1 MTNKTSICP
10 LPWIHLATRPNGDVR
25 VCCTAN
31 ASGAGEEDVKDVG
44 LVKQNGQVMNLQTHS
59 IAEVWNSD
67 YMKAVRLQM
76 LDNKVPPSCTK
87 CFEEESKGI
96 VSKRQWESVVWNE
109 RLDMPTIIDATGKDG
124 SLPVDIP
131 YFDLR
136 LGNLCQLKC
145 IMCSPHDSSS
155 WIKEWKLQ
163 YPKYKTIELK
173 QDQQWNS
180 DFDYTWYKKGS
191 FLSDMRL
198 QAYNIRELY
207 FAGGEPLLIPE
218 HYKILE
224 FMVETGAAKLCVLR
238 YNSNGLELPEKLFD
252 LWKHFKEVKFNF
264 SVDAVGVR
272 NDYIRYPSKWS
283 DVVTNL
289 ERLDDTPNNI
299 TVNIACAVQLL
310 NVMNIPDL
318 VHWKE
323 SKNFK
328 KINLPPYG
336 AGLIGTHL
344 VYLPSYLN
352 VRVLPQHLKDK
363 VVKQVDYFCSRRLS
377 DNEFMTNPYG
387 VKRWQ
392 GLVQYMMAED
402 WSNKL
407 PMLEDYLTVTDQQ
420 RGTDFRK
427 IFPELGDL
435 L

>member
-1 MTNKTSICP
+1 
-10 LPWIHLATRPNGDVR
+10 LPWIHIATRPNGDVR

-31 ASGAGEEDVKDVG
+31 ASGAGEDDVKDAG
-44 LVKQNGQVMNLQTHS
+44 LVKQNGQVMNLQTYS
-59 IAEVWNSD
+59 VAEVWNSN
-67 YMKAVRLQM
+67 YMKTVRLQM
-76 LDNKVPPSCTK
+76 LEGKVPPSCTK

-96 VSKRQWESVVWNE
+96 VSKRQWESAVWKE
-109 RLDMPTIIDATGKDG
+109 RLDMTTIINATGEDG

-145 IMCSPHDSSS
+145 VMCSPHDSSS

-173 QDQQWNS
+173 QDQQWDS

-191 FLSDMRL
+191 FLSDMQS

-224 FMVETGAAKLCVLR
+224 FMVESGAARNCILR
-238 YNSNGLELPEKLFD
+238 YNSNGLELPEKLFE

-264 SVDAVGVR
+264 SIDAVGER
-272 NDYIRYPSKWS
+272 NDYIRYPSKWT
-283 DVVTNL
+283 DVVANL
-289 ERLDDTPNNI
+289 ERLDDTPSNI

-310 NVMNIPDL
+310 NVLTIPEL
-318 VHWKE
+318 VNWKE

-352 VRVLPQHLKDK
+352 VRVLPQHLKNK
-363 VVKQVDYFCSRRLS
+363 VARQVEYFCSRKS
-377 DNEFMTNPYG
+377 TDAEFMNNPYG
-387 VKRWQ
+387 LKRWQ
-392 GLVQYMMAED
+392 GLVQYMMTED

-407 PMLEDYLTVTDQQ
+407 PMLEDYLTVTDSQ
-420 RGTDFRK
+420 RSTDFK
-427 IFPELGDL
+427 KTFPELTDL
-435 L
+435 F